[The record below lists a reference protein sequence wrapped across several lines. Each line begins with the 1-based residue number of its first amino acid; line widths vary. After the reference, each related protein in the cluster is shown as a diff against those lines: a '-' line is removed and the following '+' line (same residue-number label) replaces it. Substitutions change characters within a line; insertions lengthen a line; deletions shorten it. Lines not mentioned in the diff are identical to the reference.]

1 MIHKGPKWKYNLNHQ
16 LSILPKMISI
26 PDAEEYLEKEYGIS
40 RDTFYHDRMIEL
52 KNVEFI
58 PSNRIDIY
66 CTVFNCSYD
75 QLKNYK
81 LKLGKSLREVFAES
95 SEQKE
100 FNCGDGPLFGGA
112 AGTSVTIKADPFR
125 DDPDGEQLSSSGLL
139 VQYTSDSSST

>member
-26 PDAEEYLEKEYGIS
+26 SDAEEHLEKEYGIS
-40 RDTFYHDRMIEL
+40 RDTFYHDRMIKLE
-52 KNVEFI
+52 NVEFI

-66 CTVFNCSYD
+66 CTVFNCTYD

-81 LKLGKSLREVFAES
+81 LKLGKSLREVFDES
-95 SEQKE
+95 SGEKE
-100 FNCGDGPLFGGA
+100 FNRSGGPIFGGA
-112 AGTSVTIKADPFR
+112 AGTSVTNRTDPFR
-125 DDPDGEQLSSSGLL
+125 DDPCGKQQSSSGLL